1 MTGTVAVIVKGYPR
15 LSETFIAQ
23 EILALERRGVA
34 QRIVSLRHPT
44 DTKVHALNHAI
55 RAPVDYLPEYLYQ
68 EPLRVLRA
76 WWKLRKRPGYRRAR
90 SVWLRDFARDRTP
103 NRGRRF
109 GQALVLA
116 AELPAGVSRLHVHFL
131 HTPASVA
138 RYAGLLTGL
147 PWSVSAHAK
156 DIWTTPD
163 WEKAEKLA
171 DCEWLVTCTESGAR
185 HLSEVAA
192 AAGLP
197 ARKVERVYHGLDL
210 TRFPP
215 MTTDRPPRN
224 GADPSDPVTILS
236 VGRAVPKK
244 GYDDL
249 LTALARL
256 PAGLHWRFVHIG
268 GGVLRDR
275 LRERAGLLGLDARI
289 EWRGAC
295 TQDEVIAA
303 YRAADLFVLASRI
316 AEDGDR
322 DGLPNVLMEA
332 QTQAL
337 ACLAT
342 RVSAIPELIEDGF
355 TGLLVPPEDPQALA
369 DALHRLIV
377 SPAERSALGRAG
389 ELRVRTRF
397 GFEAGIDRLA
407 ARFGLPH
414 AGEPVR
420 DAAAAPTR

>member
-23 EILALERRGVA
+23 EILALERRGLA

-44 DTKVHALNHAI
+44 DTKVHALNRAI

-76 WWKLRKRPGYRRAR
+76 WRKVRKRPGYREALR
-90 SVWLRDFARDRTP
+90 VWLRDIARDRTP

-116 AELPAGVSRLHVHFL
+116 AELPAEVSWLHVHFL

-138 RYAGLLTGL
+138 RYAGLLSGV

-156 DIWTTPD
+156 DIWTTPG

-171 DCEWLVTCTESGAR
+171 DCEWLVTCTEAGAR
-185 HLSEVAA
+185 HLSEVAVT
-192 AAGLP
+192 AGLP
-197 ARKVERVYHGLDL
+197 ATKVERVYHGLDL
-210 TRFPP
+210 SRFPP
-215 MTTDRPPRN
+215 MTADRPPRN
-224 GADPSDPVTILS
+224 GGNASDPVTILS
-236 VGRAVPKK
+236 VGRAVAKK

-249 LTALARL
+249 LVALARM

-275 LRERAGLLGLDARI
+275 LRERARSLGLDGRI

-332 QTQAL
+332 QTQSL
-337 ACLAT
+337 ACIAT
-342 RVSAIPELIEDGF
+342 RVSAIPELIEDGV
-355 TGLLVPPEDPQALA
+355 TGRLVPPDDPQALA
-369 DALHRLIV
+369 DVLQRLIV
-377 SPAERSALGRAG
+377 SPEERSALGRAG
-389 ELRVRTRF
+389 EIRVRTRF

-407 ARFGLPH
+407 TRFGLRH
-414 AGEPVR
+414 AGEPAR
-420 DAAAAPTR
+420 DAAAAPAR